1 MHEPSI
7 VFSLFLIFVGAA
19 ITATIALYIRQAL
32 IIGYIILGVIIGPAG
47 LSWVSDT
54 NLISDISHIGIIFL
68 LFLLGLNLSPGKL
81 VALFRQTA
89 VVTAAS
95 AAVFAVVG
103 WSIASVFGFSGQDAV
118 FTGLACMFS
127 STIIGLKLLPTTVLH
142 HRHTG
147 EVMISVLLLQDLI
160 AIVAILLIQGVDQQS
175 GYSMAILWLV
185 VKLPLLI
192 GVGYVVNRFVL
203 MRLLQQFDRIQEYLF
218 LLVLAWCLGMAEFAQ
233 ALGFSYE
240 VGAFVAGVIVATSP
254 VALFIAET
262 LKPLRDFF
270 LVLFFFA
277 LGASVS
283 VDLIGA
289 IWLPALVLGLAMLL
303 LKPIVFRFVL
313 GQVAETPKLA
323 WETGWRLGQMS
334 EFTLLL
340 IVLALSVGSLSEQ
353 AAAMLQLATI
363 ITFIGSSYA
372 VVLRFPTP
380 VAVSDKLR
388 RD

>member
-1 MHEPSI
+1 
-7 VFSLFLIFVGAA
+7 
-19 ITATIALYIRQAL
+19 
-32 IIGYIILGVIIGPAG
+32 
-47 LSWVSDT
+47 
-54 NLISDISHIGIIFL
+54 
-68 LFLLGLNLSPGKL
+68 
-81 VALFRQTA
+81 
-89 VVTAAS
+89 
-95 AAVFAVVG
+95 
-103 WSIASVFGFSGQDAV
+103 
-118 FTGLACMFS
+118 
-127 STIIGLKLLPTTVLH
+127 
-142 HRHTG
+142 
-147 EVMISVLLLQDLI
+147 MISVLLLQDLI

>member
-7 VFSLFLIFVGAA
+7 IFSLFLIFVGAA
-19 ITATIALYIRQAL
+19 IAATVALYVRQAI
-32 IIGYIILGVIIGPAG
+32 IIGYILLGVIVGPAG
-47 LSWVSDT
+47 LAWVSDT
-54 NLISDISHIGIIFL
+54 QLISDISHIGIIFL

-81 VALFRQTA
+81 VTLFRQTA
-89 VVTAAS
+89 LVTAVS
-95 AAVFAVVG
+95 SGVFALVG
-103 WSIASVFGFSGQDAV
+103 WCIAIIFGFNTQDAV
-118 FTGLACMFS
+118 FVGLACMFS

-142 HRHTG
+142 HKHTG

-160 AIVAILLIQGVDQQS
+160 AIVVILLIQGVDQQS
-175 GYSMAILWLV
+175 SYATAILWLII
-185 VKLPLLI
+185 KLPLLI
-192 GVGYVVNRFVL
+192 GVGYLVNRFVL

-233 ALGFSYE
+233 VLGFSYE
-240 VGAFVAGVIVATSP
+240 VGAFVAGVIIATSP
-254 VALFIAET
+254 VALYIAES

-277 LGASVS
+277 LGASVN
-283 VDLIGA
+283 VDLFA
-289 IWLPALVLGLAMLL
+289 VIWLPALVLGLTMVL
-303 LKPIVFRFVL
+303 LKPLVFRIVL
-313 GQVAETPKLA
+313 GQVAENPKLA

-340 IVLALSVGSLSEQ
+340 IVLALNVGSLSEQ
-353 AAAMLQLATI
+353 TAAMLQLATI
-363 ITFIGSSYA
+363 ITFICSSYA

-380 VAVSDKLR
+380 VAVSERLR

>member
-7 VFSLFLIFVGAA
+7 IFSLFLIFVGAA
-19 ITATIALYIRQAL
+19 ITATLALYVRQAL
-32 IIGYIILGVIIGPAG
+32 IIGYILLGVIIGPSG
-47 LSWVSDT
+47 LAWVSDT
-54 NLISDISHIGIIFL
+54 KLISDISHIGIIFL

-81 VALFRQTA
+81 VSLFRQTA
-89 VVTAAS
+89 IVTAISSIA
-95 AAVFAVVG
+95 FAVAG
-103 WSIASVFGFSGQDAV
+103 WSIATAFGFSSQDAV
-118 FTGLACMFS
+118 FAGIACIFS

-142 HRHTG
+142 HKHTG

-160 AIVAILLIQGVDQQS
+160 AIVVILMIQGVDQQS
-175 GYSMAILWLV
+175 GYGMAILWLV

-192 GVGYVVNRFVL
+192 GAAYLVNRFVL
-203 MRLLQQFDRIQEYLF
+203 MKLLAKYDRIQEYLF

-233 ALGFSYE
+233 VLGFSYE
-240 VGAFVAGVIVATSP
+240 VGAFVAGVIIATSP
-254 VALFIAET
+254 VATYIAES

-270 LVLFFFA
+270 LILFFFA

-283 VDLIGA
+283 IHLISV
-289 IWLPALVLGLAMLL
+289 IWLPALVLGFTMLV
-303 LKPIVFRFVL
+303 LKPVMFRFVL
-313 GQVAETPKLA
+313 GRVSETPKLA

-340 IVLALSVGSLSEQ
+340 IVLALSVGSLSEK

-380 VAVSDKLR
+380 VAVSEKLR

>member
-7 VFSLFLIFVGAA
+7 IFSLFLIFVGAA
-19 ITATIALYIRQAL
+19 IAATVALYVRQAL
-32 IIGYIILGVIIGPAG
+32 IIGYILLGIVVGPAG
-47 LSWVSDT
+47 LAWVSDT
-54 NLISDISHIGIIFL
+54 DLISDISHIGIIFL

-89 VVTAAS
+89 IVTAVS
-95 AAVFAVVG
+95 AGIFALVG
-103 WSIASVFGFSGQDAV
+103 WSIASMFGFSDQDAV
-118 FTGLACMFS
+118 FVGLACMFS

-142 HRHTG
+142 HKHTG
-147 EVMISVLLLQDLI
+147 EVMVSVLLLQDLI
-160 AIVAILLIQGVDQQS
+160 AIVVILLIQGVDQQS
-175 GYSMAILWLV
+175 HYAIAILWLV

-192 GVGYVVNRFVL
+192 GMGYLVNRFVL
-203 MRLLQQFDRIQEYLF
+203 MRLLQKFDRIQEYLF

-233 ALGFSYE
+233 VLGFSYE

-277 LGASVS
+277 LGASVN
-283 VDLIGA
+283 VDLIGV
-289 IWLPALVLGLAMLL
+289 IWLPALVLGLIMLL
-303 LKPIVFRFVL
+303 LKPVIFRVVL

-340 IVLALSVGSLSEQ
+340 IVLALSVGSISEQ

-380 VAVSDKLR
+380 VAVSEKLR

>member
-7 VFSLFLIFVGAA
+7 IFSLFLIFVGAA
-19 ITATIALYIRQAL
+19 IAATIALYIRQAL
-32 IIGYIILGVIIGPAG
+32 IIGYILLGVIIGPAG
-47 LSWVSDT
+47 LAWVSDT
-54 NLISDISHIGIIFL
+54 DLISDISHIGIIFL

-89 VVTAAS
+89 VVTVVS
-95 AAVFAVVG
+95 AAVFALAG
-103 WSIASVFGFSGQDAV
+103 WGIATAFGFSTQDAV
-118 FTGLACMFS
+118 FAGIACMFS

-142 HRHTG
+142 HKHTG

-160 AIVAILLIQGVDQQS
+160 AIVVILLIQGVDQQS
-175 GYSMAILWLV
+175 GYGMAILWLV
-185 VKLPLLI
+185 IKLPLLI
-192 GVGYVVNRFVL
+192 GAAYVVNRFVL
-203 MRLLQQFDRIQEYLF
+203 MRLLQKFDRIQEYLF
-218 LLVLAWCLGMAEFAQ
+218 LLILAWCLGMAEFAQ

-240 VGAFVAGVIVATSP
+240 VGAFVAGVIIATSP
-254 VALFIAET
+254 VASYIAES

-283 VDLIGA
+283 IDLISV
-289 IWLPALVLGLAMLL
+289 IWLPALVLGVAMLL
-303 LKPIVFRFVL
+303 LKPLVFRFVL
-313 GQVAETPKLA
+313 GQVAETSKLA

-340 IVLALSVGSLSEQ
+340 IVLALSVGSLSQQ

-380 VAVSDKLR
+380 VAVSEKLR

>member
-7 VFSLFLIFVGAA
+7 IFSLFLIFVGAA
-19 ITATIALYIRQAL
+19 IAATIALYIRQAL

-103 WSIASVFGFSGQDAV
+103 WSIASAFGFSNQDAV
-118 FTGLACMFS
+118 FAGLACMFS

-175 GYSMAILWLV
+175 GYAMAILWLV

-192 GVGYVVNRFVL
+192 GIGYVVNRFVL

-233 ALGFSYE
+233 LLGFSYE

-270 LVLFFFA
+270 LILFFFA

-283 VDLIGA
+283 VDLIGV
-289 IWLPALVLGLAMLL
+289 IWLPALALGLTMLI

-313 GQVAETPKLA
+313 RQVAETPKLA

-340 IVLALSVGSLSEQ
+340 IVLALSVGSLSER

-388 RD
+388 RY